1 MAAVRL
7 FRCRHLRAPLRG
19 RGQPPH
25 LRRAALWRRKRR
37 LRAKEEP
44 PLPRVAR
51 RSRAALC
58 APCGACPS
66 AFSRHSAA
74 CGRLRALRLS
84 LRGGAGCPAPCP
96 FGGLG
101 CAAPLW
107 SCACGGARLRL
118 SVLAWAGALRPS
130 AAAVRLVPRRSLR
143 VGGLCPRTCSPRA
156 APLLAWSWSVCV
168 TEACDGRSPPRLFPA
183 PLGVGRG
190 APSPS
195 AVPLCSACRVGGFPV
210 PVVRGA
216 ALPSPSLRGVAALL
230 GVRPARLCS
239 ASFLGG
245 GGCWLR
251 CVRSFRLCLA
261 GLSPSPPPVPLPLRG
276 RGKRPACGLAAAGR
290 GLVLRGALRRAALL
304 IKIARQKPRKSHQ
317 PAGVLPSRLSA
328 SRCTHPRFLIHQRNK
343 TPLFCC
349 IRARYKYIAVPP
361 TANNPT
367 ISASNRCSNKIIVL
381 CRWWAECCA
390 TYLIFEHLHPLS
402 PLL

>member
-1 MAAVRL
+1 MTGLMRRRPTPPDAPHRPCTAPRSPKGGRGFFTLTASRPRQLHRSRGSRPRACRRGCACSRSACLSYGASHSRRPAPKARVAAVRL
-7 FRCRHLRAPLRG
+7 FLCRHLRAPLRG

-58 APCGACPS
+58 APYGACPS

-130 AAAVRLVPRRSLR
+130 AAAVRLVPRRSVR

-168 TEACDGRSPPRLFPA
+168 TGACDGRSPPRLFPA

-216 ALPSPSLRGVAALL
+216 ALPSPSLRGVAALWAFAP
-230 GVRPARLCS
+230 PAFVPPRSS
-239 ASFLGG
+239 AAGAVGCCCVLLFRRSVAGLLPLPLPSPSPFGG
-245 GGCWLR
+245 GG
-251 CVRSFRLCLA
+251 
-261 GLSPSPPPVPLPLRG
+261 GD
-276 RGKRPACGLAAAGR
+276 RPAAS
-290 GLVLRGALRRAALL
+290 LRRDGGCFARRVAPRRTADKKSAA
-304 IKIARQKPRKSHQ
+304 KAAQKP
-317 PAGVLPSRLSA
+317 SA
-328 SRCTHPRFLIHQRNK
+328 RGGAP
-343 TPLFCC
+343 
-349 IRARYKYIAVPP
+349 
-361 TANNPT
+361 
-367 ISASNRCSNKIIVL
+367 
-381 CRWWAECCA
+381 
-390 TYLIFEHLHPLS
+390 
-402 PLL
+402 